1 MKRNILGVV
10 LCAAAA
16 GAQAGE
22 GAIALLGRFGTLGL
36 GLEVGR
42 GIADNWAVRAG
53 LNGFSADRSVTQS
66 NVRYDAE
73 IDLRSA
79 GVTFD
84 WHPAAGAF
92 RVSAGAFYNGTQF
105 SVLGRATGGTF
116 DFNGTTYNASEI
128 ASLSGKVSFK
138 KFAPFIG
145 VGFGNV
151 TKRGFSYS
159 VDLGALYQRAPEVE
173 LNVSCG
179 VTAQCSQ
186 LTRDV
191 QAEQAQL
198 RSDVKDYRFWPVI
211 QAGFGY
217 VF

>member
-1 MKRNILGVV
+1 MKRTFLGVV
-10 LCAAAA
+10 LFAAWAN
-16 GAQAGE
+16 AQAQD
-22 GAIALLGRFGTLGL
+22 AAFALLGRFGTLGL

-42 GIADNWAVRAG
+42 GISDKWAVRAG
-53 LNGFSADRSVTQS
+53 LNGYSTERSVTES

-84 WHPAAGAF
+84 WHPTAGAF
-92 RVSAGAFYNGTQF
+92 RLSAGAFYNGTEF

-116 DFNGTTYNASEI
+116 EFNGTTYNASEI
-128 ASLSGKVSFK
+128 ASLSGKVTFK
-138 KFAPFIG
+138 KFAPFIA

-159 VDLGALYQRAPEVE
+159 VDLGALYQRAPDVE

-186 LTRDV
+186 LTSDV

-198 RSDVKDYRFWPVI
+198 RSDIKGYRFWPVI